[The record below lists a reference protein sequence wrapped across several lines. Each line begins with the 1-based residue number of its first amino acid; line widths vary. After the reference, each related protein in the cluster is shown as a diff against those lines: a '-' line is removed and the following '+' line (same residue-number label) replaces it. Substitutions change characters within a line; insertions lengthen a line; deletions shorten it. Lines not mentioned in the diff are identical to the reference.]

1 MKTKRLLFGVIG
13 LMLGFILSFIW
24 TRDYNKRNAVATAP
38 SGTQAAAGAPGGNNQ
53 QAMMA
58 QIRDTMEKAKQ
69 NPNDFDAQL
78 EAASAYDAIGR
89 SKEAVDYLTK
99 ALEINPTEKR
109 AAGIC
114 GYIGDYYFQQKAYA
128 DAEKW
133 FRKASEINPSM
144 PDAYIEVAAT
154 YIERQPPN
162 PDKAIQELQRALG
175 LDPKSAHA
183 LEHLTEAY
191 ALKKDTRGADDAIS
205 RLKQVDPSN
214 KRLPQLQNMVTDLKA
229 GKAVSVPK
237 EAP

>member
-1 MKTKRLLFGVIG
+1 MKRKRILFGVIG
-13 LMLGFILSFIW
+13 LMIGFIASFVW
-24 TRDYNKRNAVATAP
+24 TRDYNKRNAVASTP
-38 SGTQAAAGAPGGNNQ
+38 SGTSTAAAAPGGQNQ

-58 QIRDTMEKAKQ
+58 QIRETMEKAKQ

-89 SKEAVDYLTK
+89 GKDAVEYLTK
-99 ALEINPTEKR
+99 ALEINPNEKR
-109 AAGIC
+109 AVGIC
-114 GYIGDYYFQQKAYA
+114 GYIGDYYFQQKAYV

-162 PDKAIQELQRALG
+162 PDKAIQELQHALS

-183 LEHLTEAY
+183 LEHLTEAF
-191 ALKKDTRGADDAIS
+191 ALKKDVRGADDAIS
-205 RLKQVDPSN
+205 RLKQADPGN
-214 KRLPQLQNMVTDLKA
+214 KRLAQLQNMVTDLKA